1 MTLQSPPIARGLEGI
16 VIGQTD
22 LSNVDGSNGILEYRG
37 YHINE
42 LATKALFE
50 EIIYLLW
57 FSKLPASSELETF
70 QRDFSAYRTVPDEL
84 FAILRQ
90 YPHTASPMAVLRS
103 AVSTLGLCDDQAE
116 DNSPE
121 ANLEKTYRLTAAM
134 GTIVAAWERIRIG
147 LKPIAPRSD
156 LSLAAN
162 FLYMMTGKE
171 AAPAIVSAI
180 NDYLVMLADHGMN
193 ASTFSARATTSTL
206 SDMYSAITTAI
217 GTLKGAAHGGA
228 NEKAMR
234 QFIEIGSPERVD
246 EWFDTLMT
254 GNTRI
259 MGIGHRVYKSGDPR
273 MFIFKQKA
281 AHLAESTGDPKWY
294 EIATRLED
302 RAMSHPYFTE
312 RKLYPNV
319 DYYSAIVLYQCG
331 IPIDQFTPLFA
342 ISRVAGWCAHVI
354 EQWKDN
360 RLMRPEVIYTGEH
373 GLIWTPLEN
382 R

>member
-1 MTLQSPPIARGLEGI
+1 MTIQSPPIARGLEGI

-42 LATKALFE
+42 LATNALFE
-50 EIIYLLW
+50 EVIHLLW
-57 FSKLPASSELETF
+57 FGNLPSRTELETF
-70 QRDFSAYRTVPDEL
+70 QREFATYRTMPDEL
-84 FAILRQ
+84 LAILRQ
-90 YPHTASPMAVLRS
+90 YPRTANPMAVLRS

-121 ANLEKTYRLTAAM
+121 VNLEKSYRLTASM
-134 GTIVAAWERIRIG
+134 STLVAAWERIRNG
-147 LKPIAPRSD
+147 LEPIAPRSD
-156 LSLAAN
+156 LTVAAN
-162 FLYMMTGKE
+162 FLYMLTGKE
-171 AAPAIVSAI
+171 ASPAAVSAI
-180 NDYLVMLADHGMN
+180 NEYLVMLADHGMN

-206 SDMYSAITTAI
+206 ADMYSAITTAI

-234 QFIEIGSPERVD
+234 QFIEIGSPEQVD
-246 EWFDTLMT
+246 TWFDSLMA

-281 AHLAESTGDPKWY
+281 ADLADSMGDSKWY
-294 EIATRLED
+294 QIATRLEE

-373 GLIWTPLEN
+373 GRTWLPLEN